1 MSQYSNHYDQPVGQP
16 LPDWQPRPLPQH
28 QVFTGQSC
36 RLEPFSAARH
46 GEALSDAWALAED
59 GRDWTYMFMG
69 PFDDPQA
76 WQDYIRQMEISRD
89 PLHFAV
95 IDLVTGEAVGSLS
108 LMRIQPEHGVMEVGH
123 VAFSPRL
130 KQTRMATEA
139 HFLLMQYAFET
150 LGYRRYE
157 WKCDSCN
164 APSRRAAARLGFQYE
179 GDFRQAI
186 VYKGRSRDTSWF
198 SIIDREWP
206 QVKSG
211 LQRWLAEENFNADGQ
226 QREKLEALRGRP

>member
-1 MSQYSNHYDQPVGQP
+1 MSQHSNQYGQPVGQP

-36 RLEPFSAARH
+36 RLEPFSATRH

-76 WQDYIRQMEISRD
+76 WQDYLRQLEASRD

-95 IDLVTGEAVGSLS
+95 IDLATGEAVGSLS

-123 VAFSPRL
+123 VAFSPLL

-139 HFLLMQYAFET
+139 HFLLMQYAFES

-211 LQRWLAEENFNADGQ
+211 LQRWLAEENFTADGQ
-226 QREKLEALRGRP
+226 QREKLEALRGRS

>member
-1 MSQYSNHYDQPVGQP
+1 MSQHLNHYGQPVGQP

-36 RLEPFSAARH
+36 RLEPFSATRH

-76 WQDYIRQMEISRD
+76 WQDYIRQLEASRD

-95 IDLVTGEAVGSLS
+95 IDLATGEAVGSLS

-211 LQRWLAEENFNADGQ
+211 LQRWLAEENFTADGQ

>member
-1 MSQYSNHYDQPVGQP
+1 MSHQINQYGQMVGAP
-16 LPDWQPRPLPQH
+16 LPDWQPRPLPEH
-28 QVFTGQSC
+28 QVFTGETC
-36 RLEPFSAARH
+36 RLEPFSLAQH
-46 GEALSDAWALAED
+46 GDALSACWSLAED

-69 PFDDPQA
+69 PFSDRQA
-76 WQDYIRQMEISRD
+76 WLNYASQLETSRD

-95 IDLVTGEAVGSLS
+95 IDLATEQATGTLS

-139 HFLLMQYAFET
+139 HYLLMCYAFET

-164 APSRRAAARLGFQYE
+164 APSRKAATRLGFRYE

-198 SIIDREWP
+198 SIIDSEWP
-206 QVKSG
+206 QVKTG
-211 LQRWLAEENFNADGQ
+211 LQRWLAEDNFTADGQ
-226 QREKLEALRGRP
+226 QREKLEALRNRS

>member
-76 WQDYIRQMEISRD
+76 WQDYLRQLEASRD

-139 HFLLMQYAFET
+139 HFLLMQYAFES

-206 QVKSG
+206 QVKRG
-211 LQRWLAEENFNADGQ
+211 LQRWLAEENFTADGQ
-226 QREKLEALRGRP
+226 QREKLEALRGRS

>member
-1 MSQYSNHYDQPVGQP
+1 MPQHTNQYGQPVGQP
-16 LPDWQPRPLPQH
+16 LPDWQSRPLPQR
-28 QVFTGQSC
+28 QIFTGAACQ
-36 RLEPFSAARH
+36 LEPFNVDRH
-46 GEALSDAWALAED
+46 SDALCEAWSLAED
-59 GRDWTYMFMG
+59 ERGWTYLPVG
-69 PFDDPQA
+69 PFTGHKA
-76 WQDYIRQMEISRD
+76 WRDHAAQLEASRD

-95 IDLVTGEAVGSLS
+95 IDLASSQAVGSLS

-139 HFLLMQYAFET
+139 HFLLMRYAFET

-164 APSRRAAARLGFQYE
+164 APSRQAAARLGFRYE
-179 GDFRQAI
+179 GEFRQAI

-198 SIIDREWP
+198 SIIDSEWP
-206 QVKSG
+206 QVKKG
-211 LQRWLAEENFNADGQ
+211 LQRWLAEDNFTADGQ
-226 QREKLEALRGRP
+226 QREKLASLCDRP